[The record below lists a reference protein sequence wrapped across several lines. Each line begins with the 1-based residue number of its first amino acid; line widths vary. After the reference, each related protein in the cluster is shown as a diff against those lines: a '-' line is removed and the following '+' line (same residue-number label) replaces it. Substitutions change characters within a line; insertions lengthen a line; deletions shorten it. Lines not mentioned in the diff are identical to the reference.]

1 MAFLPLMDNNPRR
14 FLRYPWVTW
23 GLIVLCVYLYFEQT
37 AGGSHRYLSIIHGF
51 GFIPAVL
58 DGTASLPPELEQLP
72 PFLTLISYQFLHGS
86 FMHLL
91 GNMLFLFVFGDN
103 IEDSMGHLR
112 FLAFYLLCGIAA
124 GLVHYLLN
132 AQATV
137 PTIGASGAV
146 SGVLGAYLL
155 LHPRSKI
162 LVPVIIIPLFLPAWI
177 LLIVWFVMQ
186 VMGATGGEGYQG
198 VAWWA
203 HIGGFITGLL
213 LVIPFRYKT
222 VQLFDGRP
230 PPQGVRLRRRNSRRK

>member
-23 GLIVLCVYLYFEQT
+23 GLIAVCVYIYFEQT

-51 GFIPAVL
+51 GFIPAL
-58 DGTASLPPELEQLP
+58 LGGTASLSPELEQLP

-103 IEDSMGHLR
+103 IEDSMGHVR
-112 FLAFYLLCGIAA
+112 FLIFYLLCGIAA
-124 GLVHYLLN
+124 GLTHFLLN
-132 AQATV
+132 TGATV

-155 LHPRSKI
+155 LHPRSKV
-162 LVPVIIIPLFLPAWI
+162 LVPIIIIPLFIPAWI

-203 HIGGFITGLL
+203 HIGGFLAGLVL
-213 LVIPFRYKT
+213 AIPFRRNA
-222 VQLFDGRP
+222 VPLFDGRQ
-230 PPQGVRLRRRNSRRK
+230 PPQGIRLRKTFRRK